1 MDTLNLLK
9 SLTCWVDRL
18 STKSSLFE
26 TLWASLSASDFALRV
41 TPDKTTQQV
50 GLAEFTESAAL

>member
-1 MDTLNLLK
+1 MDKLNLLK

-26 TLWASLSASDFALRV
+26 TLNLGRGVDE
-41 TPDKTTQQV
+41 KH
-50 GLAEFTESAAL
+50 